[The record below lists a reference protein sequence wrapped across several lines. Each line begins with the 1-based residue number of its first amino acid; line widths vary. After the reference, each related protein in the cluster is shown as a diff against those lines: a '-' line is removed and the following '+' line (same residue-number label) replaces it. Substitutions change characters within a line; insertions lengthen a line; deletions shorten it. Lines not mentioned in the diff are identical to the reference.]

1 VLFQGKGGKESTVK
15 PCQMLD
21 PIKQAK
27 YPAITA
33 EEEKISIPLQ
43 TLCQVRP
50 LPLHRVL
57 SPTPLPTHARR
68 FSPHLRETASCVV
81 RATAL
86 DDGERD

>member
-1 VLFQGKGGKESTVK
+1 VSLTVPVWVHTGVQVKGKESTLK

-43 TLCQVRP
+43 TLCQVR
-50 LPLHRVL
+50 R
-57 SPTPLPTHARR
+57 
-68 FSPHLRETASCVV
+68 
-81 RATAL
+81 
-86 DDGERD
+86 GERGELH